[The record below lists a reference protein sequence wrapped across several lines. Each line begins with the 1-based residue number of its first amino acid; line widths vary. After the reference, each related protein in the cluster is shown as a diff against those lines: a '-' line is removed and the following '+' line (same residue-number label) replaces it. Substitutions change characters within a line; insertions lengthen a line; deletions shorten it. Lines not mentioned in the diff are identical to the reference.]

1 MKLIRMTLEN
11 FKGIKHAEFAFG
23 GYDANIYG
31 ANGTGKTTIY
41 DAFTWLM
48 FGKSSG
54 EKANFSPKTITAEG
68 AAHNIDHSV
77 ECEIEIDGA
86 ITTFKRV
93 YHEVYKRSRGN
104 AESVL
109 SGHTT
114 DYYIDGVPKKEKEY
128 QKFWADIF
136 ENDEQVKLLTMPFY
150 FSESLHWEKRR
161 GILLEI
167 CGNVSDLD
175 IMESDSELRNL
186 AEILNGK
193 PVDEYKKIIK
203 AKKQT
208 INKQLELIPARI
220 DEATK
225 AIPSNIPTDTIEV
238 LKERAEELRKAI
250 SEEEQNKAA
259 LLTGNGVQAS
269 IRAEIAELNAQ
280 LLEAKA
286 KFNEHLS
293 KLKDN
298 ALAKVQEI
306 RKTLS
311 DAESEMQQNTRTLDE
326 AKRRAS
332 EIETK
337 REYIMSSYKEKQKE
351 YADLEQEKFDENSAY
366 CDKCGQ
372 ALPTD
377 KVSELK
383 ARFNENKSNRL
394 AEMKKAM
401 SDLIEDGKQNASKEM
416 LAEAQSLAE
425 EATTKVNKTA
435 EKISNINQE
444 LETATI
450 ELEKT
455 APLSVFED
463 TEEYKVITD
472 KISKLQNSDI
482 STPNTDV
489 VDSRIDAL
497 RTAEATVNSSIS
509 ALETEI
515 VQKKRIA
522 DLEYEERNLGQ
533 EYESAER
540 ELYLCEKFTR
550 VKSALLNDKINEKFK
565 SVKFQLFKQN
575 ITNDGID
582 DICDVLV
589 PTVSGAFVPFGD
601 ANNAAR
607 INAGIE
613 IIETLGEYYGVEVP
627 IFVDNAESVTK
638 IVPTKGQLIRLVVS
652 ESDNEL
658 RLETL

>member
-1 MKLIRMTLEN
+1 MKLIRMKLEN
-11 FKGIKHAEFAFG
+11 FKGIKNAEFNFG

-31 ANGTGKTTIY
+31 GNGTGKTTVY

-48 FGKSSG
+48 FGKSSE

-68 AAHNIDHSV
+68 AAHNLDHSV
-77 ECEIEIDGA
+77 ECEIEIDGE
-86 ITTFKRV
+86 TTAFKRV
-93 YHEVYKRSRGN
+93 YHEVYKRTRGN
-104 AESVL
+104 AEAVL

-128 QKFWADIF
+128 QKFWSDIF
-136 ENDEQVKLLTMPFY
+136 ESDEQVKMLTMPFY

-175 IMESDSELRNL
+175 IMKSDSELGEL
-186 AEILNGK
+186 ADIINGN

-225 AIPSNIPTDTIEV
+225 AIPSNLPTDTIEV
-238 LKERAEELRKAI
+238 LKERADGLRKAI

-259 LLTGNGVQAS
+259 ILTGNGNQAS
-269 IRAEIAELNAQ
+269 IRAEIAELNA
-280 LLEAKA
+280 LLSEARA
-286 KFNEHLS
+286 KFNEHLREI
-293 KLKDN
+293 KDD
-298 ALAKVQEI
+298 AFGKVQEI
-306 RKTLS
+306 RKKLA
-311 DAESEMQQNTRTLDE
+311 DAESELQQNTRTAEE
-326 AKRRAS
+326 AKRKAS
-332 EIETK
+332 DIEAK
-337 REYIMSSYKEKQKE
+337 REYIMSSYKEMQNE
-351 YADLEQEKFDENSAY
+351 YDELELEQFDENSVF

-372 ALPTD
+372 ALPDD
-377 KVSELK
+377 KVAELK
-383 ARFNENKSNRL
+383 ARFNENKSSKL
-394 AEMKKAM
+394 VELKKSM
-401 SDLIEDGKQNASKEM
+401 SDLIEDGRQTASKGM
-416 LAEAQSLAE
+416 LAVANSMVEQAE
-425 EATTKVNKTA
+425 KEVNKTT
-435 EKISNINQE
+435 EKISNIKQE
-444 LETATI
+444 LEAAVI
-450 ELEKT
+450 ESKKT
-455 APLSVFED
+455 ASFPSFED
-463 TEEYKVITD
+463 TEEYKAISD
-472 KISKLQNSDI
+472 KISRLKNSNDA
-482 STPNTDV
+482 TPNTDV
-489 VDSRIDAL
+489 VDSRIDTL
-497 RTAEATVNSSIS
+497 RNAEATVNSAIS
-509 ALETEI
+509 SLETEA
-515 VQKKRIA
+515 VQKKRI
-522 DLEYEERNLGQ
+522 LELEKEERTLGE

-540 ELYLCEKFTR
+540 LLYLCEKFTR

-589 PTVSGAFVPFGD
+589 PTASGAFVPFGD

-627 IFVDNAESVTK
+627 IFVDNAESVTR

>member
-1 MKLIRMTLEN
+1 MKLIRMALEN
-11 FKGIKHAEFAFG
+11 FKGIKQAEFVFG

-41 DAFTWLM
+41 DALTWLL

-54 EKANFSPKTITAEG
+54 EKANFSPKTITADG
-68 AAHNIDHSV
+68 AAHNLDHSV
-77 ECEIEIDGA
+77 ECDIEIDGVT
-86 ITTFKRV
+86 TTFKRV
-93 YHEVYKRSRGN
+93 YHEVYKRTRGN
-104 AESVL
+104 AEAVL

-114 DYYIDGVPKKEKEY
+114 DYFIDGVPKKEKDY
-128 QKFWADIF
+128 QKFWSEIF
-136 ENDEQVKLLTMPFY
+136 ESDEQVKLLTMPFY

-167 CGNVSDLD
+167 CGNISDLD
-175 IMESDSELRNL
+175 IMETDSELKEL
-186 AEILNGK
+186 AEIINGK

-203 AKKQT
+203 ARKQT

-225 AIPSNIPTDTIEV
+225 AIPDNLPTDSIEV
-238 LKERAEELRKAI
+238 MKARADDLRKAI

-259 LLTGNGVQAS
+259 ILAGNGVQAS

-280 LLEAKA
+280 LSEARARFVENLRKT
-286 KFNEHLS
+286 
-293 KLKDN
+293 KDS
-298 ALAKVQEI
+298 ALGKVQEI
-306 RKTLS
+306 RKKLS
-311 DAESEMQQNTRTLDE
+311 DAESEMQTNTRTADE
-326 AKRRAS
+326 AKRTALD
-332 EIETK
+332 IETK
-337 REYIMSSYKEKQKE
+337 REYIMTSYKEKQNE
-351 YADLEQEKFDENSAY
+351 YNTLEQEQFDESSVF

-372 ALPTD
+372 ALPAD

-383 ARFNENKSNRL
+383 ARFNENKSNKL
-394 AEMKKAM
+394 AEIKQSMT
-401 SDLIEDGKQNASKEM
+401 DLIEDGKKNASKEM
-416 LAEAQSLAE
+416 LSEAKVLIEKLEAE
-425 EATTKVNKTA
+425 VNSSV
-435 EKISNINQE
+435 EKISNIKME
-444 LETATI
+444 LEAAI
-450 ELEKT
+450 SESDKVI
-455 APLSVFED
+455 SDKSFEE
-463 TEEYKVITD
+463 TEEYKTISD
-472 KISKLQNSDI
+472 KISKLQSNGGDV
-482 STPNTDV
+482 PNTDV

-497 RTAEATVNSSIS
+497 RNAEATVNSAIS

-515 VQKKRIA
+515 VQKKRISE
-522 DLEYEERNLGQ
+522 LEKEERSLGEEYET
-533 EYESAER
+533 AER
-540 ELYLCEKFTR
+540 ILYLCEKFTR
-550 VKSALLNDKINEKFK
+550 VKSALLNGKINEKFK

-589 PTVSGAFVPFGD
+589 PAASGAFVPFGD

-627 IFVDNAESVTK
+627 IFVDNAESVTR